1 MPDEEIVYSLR
12 TQFENATNDLRAQG
26 KRDGGVYAEGFAEG
40 VSQGGRGS
48 GVPSPLQRQRVAA
61 ETASLVGA
69 PPATGAPTA
78 LSVAEKRAAVAALSL
93 TERFGQLDDEQR
105 EVIRTMKR
113 NIQAVAAEE
122 SSIISLQRERDR
134 QAKALA
140 RATQKLS
147 RQEEIYE
154 QQGTSKGAIA
164 QLAAERQAYTALAS
178 TLSEERRRQLANP
191 NTPMS
196 RRIGLEFGGNSLL
209 QAERGQYQ
217 GSPFGNE
224 LKKGFFGTRDPGDQ
238 LSFGGSIGQVGRFT
252 ALYGGAYGLLYQL
265 TNGFSAAAAEAI
277 NFTQAVADLNL
288 ASGQTA
294 ETNRGLADSLGNIA
308 AAAGIAP
315 SQGVSAGAQ
324 AIGLFGLAQS
334 SAAEQSAGAQQSVL
348 VSSRIAAVGGT
359 DLAVTQQNLAGLARS
374 LNISID
380 RLPALEDELTFISRN
395 IGRPVSELLPAVASV
410 GTLGAGAGFT
420 TQELFAAIGQVT
432 STTGQSASGAASSFR
447 QVLSRADDPNFG
459 RKVQEQFGIQA
470 DGKSLRDIF
479 AEFSATNPTAEALNR
494 FSLLFG
500 RGASQQVAQILGG
513 NFNRI
518 EGLAAGASG
527 AAGSGLGQEVFDI
540 QMASA
545 GAQLKEL
552 GAQALNLGKD
562 LSQTGI
568 LDFLGLLLKAALVTV
583 EALDKVVQT
592 FNLIPAP
599 LRTLVFGL
607 IELQL
612 AIKAFG
618 VLRPLAGGVAA
629 GLSAAA
635 GTRLAGV
642 AGEGAVAASS
652 ARLGAAGGLFRGGL
666 LSPFQRNAVA
676 EAETV
681 TAAGVRTAGAALVG
695 SLDATALGLRSA
707 GLRNTAVLGRIS
719 QFNPGVGAVPL
730 PAVEGA
736 ASAASAGRLASA
748 GGALAGAGRGAL
760 ALVGG
765 PVGLALIGA
774 TIGVAFVS
782 QLSSDQ
788 DEIAQIIAGS
798 RTGTTEAAARGD
810 FAGAA
815 QSQQVAAGQLSAGG
829 GITGLFTA
837 QERDRGVSR
846 ATGLASLYTEFDQ
859 AVKAEQELARA
870 RGEGSAIGDLASL
883 SASDL
888 SAALEGLQSSG
899 ETAASTSVLLGKAIE
914 GLINPAEKVIAATQI
929 SATATAGTTGAI
941 PGLVSSIP
949 KSLLRGPAV
958 ASKDPYATAPD
969 PSALISPESLART
982 RANAQPSDGQI
993 SDTLTSPEFQKRAQD
1008 RLEGLL
1014 KDNGSKALDPAGLDR
1029 IAKLQADFYVQESG
1043 IKDPTRAQALREGL
1057 IKYFKEQIAS
1067 AGGSQTPLLSR
1078 EQLLAGISSATGLI
1092 GQRSGPD
1099 GIAELQRA
1107 LGQIDDL
1114 RSKAADP
1121 ADAQLPAV
1129 IEARRAVVADL
1140 AKATIDDNLRIL
1152 QALNSLDPVAAARKS
1167 QGELKKAVDLATA
1180 SGNTDLVVSVIEGA
1194 NRAQIA
1200 IVRASLEAVVRAK
1213 QAALAALPVIA
1224 ALGAAAFKDS
1234 DVKGSTDASIGKR
1247 NSAQDAVAEAQKR
1260 LRLFLASLARSVIPD
1275 TNKGYGL
1282 GSNPSAGA
1290 ADSPEDIANAQTR
1303 ARVAGNNS
1311 AIVQA
1316 RASIEIAQ
1324 RDLAAAKANTVA
1336 YYTALAALREGQ
1348 RQLALAELAYA
1359 SDQRKLNSDLTDPVA
1374 QARNAIKDAR
1384 AKLAA
1389 DIKSGQGAD
1398 VIAADRVA
1406 VRQAINQGEAAAF
1419 QQRFNDAQTA
1429 DRLGRISHQAY
1440 LRYLNNEHD
1449 RLTAITKRTR
1459 QQQEQLDQVDSA
1471 IQAANEQLQGQFNL
1485 GDIKVPSPYE
1495 VRRYIA
1501 ETANAAKQAATGQGT
1516 ATTAGFAS
1524 TVSAS
1529 SVQNQVYINGADP
1542 VAVEA
1547 ILRRLISG
1555 SSISTATSS
1564 SGRK

>member
-1 MPDEEIVYSLR
+1 MADEEIVYELR
-12 TQFENATNDLRAQG
+12 TQFENANSNLREQG
-26 KRDGGVYAEGFAEG
+26 KRDGQVYAQGFAEG
-40 VSQGGRGS
+40 ASG
-48 GVPSPLQRQRVAA
+48 GVPTAAQRRSVANI
-61 ETASLVGA
+61 TAGLVGA

-78 LSVAEKRAAVAALSL
+78 LSVAEKRAAVQALSL
-93 TERFGQLDDEQR
+93 AERFGQLDDEER
-105 EVIRTMKR
+105 KAIAALRK
-113 NIQAVAAEE
+113 NIQAIAGEE
-122 SSIISLQRERDR
+122 ASIIALQRERDR

-147 RQEEIYE
+147 RQEEIFE
-154 QQGTSKGAIA
+154 QQGTTKGAIA

-191 NTPMS
+191 NTPLS

-252 ALYGGAYGLLYQL
+252 ALYGGAYALLYQIS
-265 TNGFSAAAAEAI
+265 NGFNAAAAEAI

-288 ASGQTA
+288 ASGQTTD
-294 ETNRGLADSLGNIA
+294 TNRALADSLGNIA

-315 SQGVSAGAQ
+315 SQGVTAGAQ
-324 AIGLFGLAQS
+324 AIGLFGLAQ
-334 SAAEQSAGAQQSVL
+334 AAPSVQAAAAQQSVA
-348 VSSRIAAVGGT
+348 VSSRIAAVGDT
-359 DLAVTQQNLAGLARS
+359 DLQVTQQNLAGLARS

-380 RLPALEDELTFISRN
+380 RLPALEDELTFISRS

-410 GTLGAGAGFT
+410 GTLGAGAGFS

-447 QVLSRADDPNFG
+447 QVLSRADDPNFA
-459 RKVQEQFGIQA
+459 RKVQEQFGIEA
-470 DGKSLRDIF
+470 EGKSLRDIF
-479 AEFSATNPTAEALNR
+479 AEFSQSNPTTEALNR

-513 NFNRI
+513 NFGRI
-518 EGLAAGASG
+518 EDLAAGASG
-527 AAGSGLGQEVFDI
+527 AAGSGLGKDVFDTV
-540 QMASA
+540 MASA

-552 GAQALNLGKD
+552 GAQVLNLGKD

-568 LDFLGLLLKAALVTV
+568 LDFLGLLVKAALVTTK
-583 EALDKVVQT
+583 ALDTVVQT

-599 LRTLVFGL
+599 LRSLVFGL

-635 GTRLAGV
+635 GSRLAGA

-652 ARLGAAGGLFRGGL
+652 ARLASAGGLFRGGL
-666 LSPFQRNAVA
+666 LAPFQRNQIA

-681 TAAGVRTAGAALVG
+681 TATGIRAAGAALVG
-695 SLDATALGLRSA
+695 SLEATALGLRATNLTGLGGLAALRGSA
-707 GLRNTAVLGRIS
+707 
-719 QFNPGVGAVPL
+719 PGVGAVPIGL
-730 PAVEGA
+730 GGA
-736 ASAASAGRLASA
+736 AAGGGRLA
-748 GGALAGAGRGAL
+748 ALGSGAL
-760 ALVGG
+760 ALAGG
-765 PVGLALIGA
+765 PVGVALIGA
-774 TIGVAFVS
+774 TIGIAFVS
-782 QLSSDQ
+782 QLKADQ

-798 RTGTTEAAARGD
+798 RTGTAQAAAAGD

-815 QSQQVAAGQLSAGG
+815 QSQQVAAGQLSQGG

-837 QERDRGVSR
+837 AERDSSVAR
-846 ATGLASLYTEFDQ
+846 AKGLAELYTEFDK
-859 AVKAEQELARA
+859 AVEQERELARA
-870 RGEGSAIGDLASL
+870 RRQSTAIGDLALL
-883 SASDL
+883 STEEL
-888 SAALEGLQSSG
+888 NAALERLQGSG
-899 ETAASTSVLLGKAIE
+899 ETATSTSVLLSKAIE
-914 GLINPAEKVIAATQI
+914 DLIKPAERLIATTEI
-929 SATATAGTTGAI
+929 SAKAVAGTTE
-941 PGLVSSIP
+941 SIP
-949 KSLLRGPAV
+949 NIVGGLPTVKGPAV
-958 ASKDPYATAPD
+958 VGGSKGGVSGLGAIA
-969 PSALISPESLART
+969 AQ
-982 RANAQPSDGQI
+982 ANVGDV
-993 SDTLTSPEFQKRAQD
+993 LTSPEFQERAQA
-1008 RLEGLL
+1008 RLEELL
-1014 KDNGSKALDPAGLDR
+1014 KSNGGKALDPAQLDN
-1029 IAKLQADFYVQESG
+1029 IAQLEADFYVQESG
-1043 IKDPTRAQALREGL
+1043 IKDPTRRQALRDAL
-1057 IKYFKEQIAS
+1057 IKYFSDQISA
-1067 AGGSQTPLLSR
+1067 AGGAQQPLLSR
-1078 EQLLAGISSATGLI
+1078 DQLLAGISAATSLI
-1092 GQRSGPD
+1092 GSRSGPE
-1099 GIAELQRA
+1099 GIGDLQRA
-1107 LGQIDDL
+1107 LTQIDQL
-1114 RSKAADP
+1114 RSSVADP

-1129 IEARRAVVADL
+1129 IEARRQVVADL

-1152 QALNSLDPVAAARKS
+1152 EALNSKDPVAAARAS
-1167 QGELKKAVDLATA
+1167 QGALQKAVNTA
-1180 SGNTDLVVSVIEGA
+1180 LTSGSSDLVISVIEGA

-1200 IVRASLEAVVRAK
+1200 IVRQVLENTLRAAR
-1213 QAALAALPVIA
+1213 AALAALPAIS

-1234 DVKGSTDASIGKR
+1234 DVRGATNDTIGKR
-1247 NSAQDAVAEAQKR
+1247 NGAQDAVAEAQRR
-1260 LRLFLASLARSVIPD
+1260 LRLFLQSLARSVIPD

-1282 GSNPSAGA
+1282 GSNPAGSTGDSA
-1290 ADSPEDIANAQTR
+1290 EDIANARTR
-1303 ARVAGNNS
+1303 AGVAGNNS

-1316 RASIEIAQ
+1316 RASIEIAS

-1348 RQLALAELAYA
+1348 RALALAELAYA
-1359 SDQRKLNSDLTDPVA
+1359 SDQRKLKTDLTDPVA

-1389 DIKSGQGAD
+1389 DIASGQGAD

-1406 VRQAINQGEAAAF
+1406 VRQAIYQGESAAF
-1419 QQRFNDAQTA
+1419 NQRLSDAQTA

-1440 LRYLNNEHD
+1440 LRYLQNEHD

-1459 QQQEQLDQVDSA
+1459 QQQEQLDQVDTA

-1501 ETANAAKQAATGQGT
+1501 ETANAAKAAATGQGV
-1516 ATTAGFAS
+1516 ATSAGFAS
-1524 TVSAS
+1524 TS
-1529 SVQNQVYINGADP
+1529 SSSTVANQVYINGADP

>member
-1 MPDEEIVYSLR
+1 MADEEIVYSLR
-12 TQFENATNDLRAQG
+12 TQFENANSNLREQG
-26 KRDGGVYAEGFAEG
+26 KRDGRLYAEGFSEG
-40 VSQGGRGS
+40 ASGPRVVAGS
-48 GVPSPLQRQRVAA
+48 GIPTAEQRRAVANV
-61 ETASLVGA
+61 TAGLVGA
-69 PPATGAPTA
+69 PPASGAPTA
-78 LSVAEKRAAVAALSL
+78 LSVAEKRAAVQALSL
-93 TERFGQLDDEQR
+93 AERFGQLDDEER
-105 EVIRTMKR
+105 KAIAAVRK
-113 NIQAVAAEE
+113 NIQAIAGEE
-122 SSIISLQRERDR
+122 ASILSLQRERDR

-154 QQGTSKGAIA
+154 QQGTTKGQIA

-191 NTPMS
+191 NTPLS

-209 QAERGQYQ
+209 QAERGQFQ

-265 TNGFSAAAAEAI
+265 SNGFSAAAGEAI

-324 AIGLFGLAQS
+324 AIGLFGLAQA
-334 SAAEQSAGAQQSVL
+334 SASEQAAGAEQSVL

-410 GTLGAGAGFT
+410 GTLGAGAGFS

-459 RKVQEQFGIQA
+459 RKVQEQFGIDAQ
-470 DGKSLRDIF
+470 GKSLRDIF

-527 AAGSGLGQEVFDI
+527 AAGTGLGKSVFDEI
-540 QMASA
+540 TESA
-545 GAQLKEL
+545 GFQLKEL

-568 LDFLGLLLKAALVTV
+568 LDLLGLLVKAALVATK
-583 EALDKVVQT
+583 ALDTVVQT

-599 LRTLVFGL
+599 LRSLVFGL

-618 VLRPLAGGVAA
+618 ILRPLAGGLAA
-629 GLSAAA
+629 GLTTAA
-635 GTRLAGV
+635 GSRLASA

-666 LSPFQRNAVA
+666 LAPFQRNQIA

-681 TAAGVRTAGAALVG
+681 TAQGVRAAGAALVT
-695 SLDATALGLRSA
+695 SLNLTTA
-707 GLRNTAVLGRIS
+707 GLRTTTGLQGLAGLNALRAGT
-719 QFNPGVGAVPL
+719 PGIGAVPL
-730 PAVEGA
+730 GTA
-736 ASAASAGRLASA
+736 AAGGGRLASL
-748 GGALAGAGRGAL
+748 GSGAL
-760 ALVGG
+760 ALAGG
-765 PVGLALIGA
+765 PVGVALIGA
-774 TIGVAFVS
+774 TIGIAFVS
-782 QLSSDQ
+782 QIKSDQ

-798 RTGTTEAAARGD
+798 RSGTTEAAARGD

-815 QSQQVAAGQLSAGG
+815 QSQQVAAGQLSQGG
-829 GITGLFTA
+829 GITGYFTA
-837 QERDRGVSR
+837 AERDRGVSR
-846 ATGLASLYTEFDQ
+846 ANGLAELYGEFDQ

-870 RGEGSAIGDLASL
+870 RGDGSAIGDLASL

-888 SAALEGLQSSG
+888 NAALEGLQSSG
-899 ETAASTSVLLGKAIE
+899 ETAASTSLLLSKAIE

-929 SATATAGTTGAI
+929 SATATASTTGAI
-941 PGLVSSIP
+941 PDILGGLPRP
-949 KSLLRGPAV
+949 KGPAV
-958 ASKDPYATAPD
+958 VGGSKGGVSGLGAVA
-969 PSALISPESLART
+969 
-982 RANAQPSDGQI
+982 AQAKVGSD
-993 SDTLTSPEFQKRAQD
+993 LTSPEFQERAQAN
-1008 RLEGLL
+1008 LEGLL
-1014 KDNGSKALDPAGLDR
+1014 KSNGGKALDTGQLDR

-1057 IKYFKEQIAS
+1057 IKYFSEQIAQ
-1067 AGGSQTPLLSR
+1067 AGGAQTPLLSR
-1078 EQLLAGISSATGLI
+1078 DQLLAGISAATGLI

-1121 ADAQLPAV
+1121 ADAQLASV

-1359 SDQRKLNSDLTDPVA
+1359 SDQRKLDSDLTDPVA

>member
-1 MPDEEIVYSLR
+1 MADEEIVYDLRTRLESDLNSLR
-12 TQFENATNDLRAQG
+12 QQG
-26 KRDGGVYAEGFAEG
+26 RRDGNAYAEGLAEG
-40 VSQGGRGS
+40 ISQGGRGA
-48 GVPSPLQRQRVAA
+48 GVPTTLQRRAVSF
-61 ETASLVGA
+61 ETSRLVGA
-69 PPATGAPTA
+69 PPAAPLGAPTS
-78 LSVAEKRAAVAALSL
+78 LSLAEKRAAVAALSL
-93 TERFGQLDDEQR
+93 VDRFGQLNDTQR
-105 EVIRTMKR
+105 QLNASLRKD
-113 NIQAVAAEE
+113 IQAIAAEE
-122 SSIISLQRERDR
+122 ASILALQRERDR

-140 RATQKLS
+140 RSTAKIS
-147 RQEEIYE
+147 RQEEIFE

-191 NTPMS
+191 NTPLS

-209 QAERGQYQ
+209 QAERGQFQ

-294 ETNRGLADSLGNIA
+294 ETNRELADSLGNIA

-324 AIGLFGLAQS
+324 AIGLFGLAQA
-334 SAAEQSAGAQQSVL
+334 SASEQAAGAEQSVL

-410 GTLGAGAGFT
+410 GTLGAGAGFS

-459 RKVQEQFGIQA
+459 RKVQEQFGIDAQ
-470 DGKSLRDIF
+470 GKSLRDIF

-527 AAGSGLGQEVFDI
+527 AAGTGLGKSVFDEI
-540 QMASA
+540 TESA
-545 GAQLKEL
+545 GFQLKEL

-568 LDFLGLLLKAALVTV
+568 LDLLGLLVKAALVATK
-583 EALDKVVQT
+583 ALDTVVQT

-599 LRTLVFGL
+599 LRSLVFGL

-618 VLRPLAGGVAA
+618 ILRPLAGGLAA
-629 GLSAAA
+629 GLTTAA
-635 GTRLAGV
+635 GSRLASA

-666 LSPFQRNAVA
+666 LAPFQRNQIA

-681 TAAGVRTAGAALVG
+681 TAQGVRAAGAALVT
-695 SLDATALGLRSA
+695 SLNLTTA
-707 GLRNTAVLGRIS
+707 GLRTTTGLQGLAGLNALRAGT
-719 QFNPGVGAVPL
+719 PGIGAVPL
-730 PAVEGA
+730 GTA
-736 ASAASAGRLASA
+736 AAGGGRLASL
-748 GGALAGAGRGAL
+748 GSGAL
-760 ALVGG
+760 ALAGG
-765 PVGLALIGA
+765 PVGVALIGA
-774 TIGVAFVS
+774 TIGIAFVS
-782 QLSSDQ
+782 QIKSDQ

-798 RTGTTEAAARGD
+798 RSGTTEAAARGD

-815 QSQQVAAGQLSAGG
+815 QSQQVAAGLLSQGG
-829 GITGLFTA
+829 GITGYFTA
-837 QERDRGVSR
+837 AERDRGVSR
-846 ATGLASLYTEFDQ
+846 ANGLAELYGEFDQ

-888 SAALEGLQSSG
+888 NAALEGLQSSG
-899 ETAASTSVLLGKAIE
+899 ETAASTSVLLSKAIE
-914 GLINPAEKVIAATQI
+914 DLVNPAQKLIAATQI
-929 SATATAGTTGAI
+929 SATATASTTGAI
-941 PGLVSSIP
+941 PGILADLPRIKGNPVVGGSKGGVSGLGAI
-949 KSLLRGPAV
+949 A
-958 ASKDPYATAPD
+958 AQ
-969 PSALISPESLART
+969 
-982 RANAQPSDGQI
+982 ANVGSD
-993 SDTLTSPEFQKRAQD
+993 LTSPEFQDRAQAN
-1008 RLEGLL
+1008 LEGLL
-1014 KDNGSKALDPAGLDR
+1014 KSNGGKALDPAALDR

-1043 IKDPTRAQALREGL
+1043 IKDPARAQALREGL
-1057 IKYFKEQIAS
+1057 IKYFSEQIAS
-1067 AGGSQTPLLSR
+1067 AGGAQTPLLSR
-1078 EQLLAGISSATGLI
+1078 DQLLSGISAATGLI

-1234 DVKGSTDASIGKR
+1234 DVKGSTDAAISKR
-1247 NSAQDAVAEAQKR
+1247 NGAQDAVAEAQKR
-1260 LRLFLASLARSVIPD
+1260 LRIFLQSLARSVIPD

-1282 GSNPSAGA
+1282 GSQPAET
-1290 ADSPEDIANAQTR
+1290 ADKQIDIDNARTR
-1303 ARVAGNNS
+1303 ARVAGNSS

-1316 RASIEIAQ
+1316 RASIEIAS

-1348 RQLALAELAYA
+1348 RQLAVAELAYA
-1359 SDQRKLNSDLTDPVA
+1359 SDLRKLKSDLTDPVA
-1374 QARNAIKDAR
+1374 QARNALKDAR

-1389 DIKSGQGAD
+1389 DLKSGQGAD

-1406 VRQAINQGEAAAF
+1406 VRQAQNSAEAAAF
-1419 QQRFNDAQTA
+1419 QQRFSDAQTA

-1440 LRYLNNEHD
+1440 LRYLQNEHD
-1449 RLTAITKRTR
+1449 RLSAIKKRTR
-1459 QQQEQLDQVDSA
+1459 QQQEQLDQVDEA
-1471 IQAANEQLQGQFNL
+1471 ILAANQQLTGQFNL

-1501 ETANAAKQAATGQGT
+1501 ETANAAKQAATGQGVST
-1516 ATTAGFAS
+1516 SAGFAS
-1524 TVSAS
+1524 TVSGS
-1529 SVQNQVYINGADP
+1529 TVSNQVYINGADP
-1542 VAVEA
+1542 VAVET